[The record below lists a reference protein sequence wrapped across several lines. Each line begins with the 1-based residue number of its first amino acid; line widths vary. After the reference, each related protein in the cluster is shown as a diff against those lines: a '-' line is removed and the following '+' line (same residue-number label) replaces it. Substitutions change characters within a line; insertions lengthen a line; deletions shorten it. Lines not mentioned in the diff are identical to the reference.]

1 MSTYNQYKREEARI
15 KELKEQLDQEMLK
28 VIHDAKIES
37 PEELHD
43 ILIKPVETEANKH
56 HIKIVDELD
65 LLGNKENLK
74 LVMGYLVDNE
84 LHISNVDDGK
94 RKPHEADPTKHKPI
108 KLEPKEKTPETSH
121 RVKLEPKKEAVTPEA
136 NNPGSKPVKLE
147 PQDTSV
153 PKPPTLPKLK
163 QSKIQIPSTTTK
175 IPRKHNQPL
184 KVVHIGEPNPEYQKY
199 QPQFENDTAF
209 IKQQQKEQEKN
220 GQSDRD

>member
-43 ILIKPVETEANKH
+43 ILIKPVETASNKH

-94 RKPHEADPTKHKPI
+94 RKPHEADPAKHKP
-108 KLEPKEKTPETSH
+108 
-121 RVKLEPKKEAVTPEA
+121 VKLEPQEKTPEA

-175 IPRKHNQPL
+175 IPHKHNQPL
-184 KVVHIGEPNPEYQKY
+184 KVVHIGETDPEYQKY

>member
-94 RKPHEADPTKHKPI
+94 RKPHEADPAKHKPV
-108 KLEPKEKTPETSH
+108 KLEPQEKTPEASH
-121 RVKLEPKKEAVTPEA
+121 SVH
-136 NNPGSKPVKLE
+136 KPVKLE